1 MLREAALT
9 GQNFD
14 RRALARRKT
23 RKAGAA
29 RGAFDMSEGF
39 PGPRP
44 VPAVG
49 WRSTFA
55 SLSIP
60 EYALYFWGML
70 AFFSG
75 MNMMI
80 VLRGYLV
87 YDITGS
93 PKALAAIMLSV
104 SLPML
109 IMAPIGGVITD
120 RIDRRTLMIIA
131 QLAVAVVNLINTVL
145 ILTDT
150 VAMWN
155 LLIMS
160 VLSGVAFSFNMPAR
174 QAAMPNLV
182 PRHMLMNAMSLGSSA
197 MNGTRILAPAVGGLL
212 IAPIGIGGGF
222 VVLTGLYFLAA
233 FLTLGLPKM
242 PPKDRDASVTFFSDF
257 KGGFAYIKSDKLVMG
272 LLLLGTI
279 PMIFAMPYQTFLPI
293 FSEDVWDVG
302 PTGLGLL
309 QAMAGVGGLVG
320 TLITA
325 NLDNSPRKGWIMLAS
340 AIAGGVFLMA
350 FSYSIFGVALAMIA
364 LVGLAQ
370 MIFMTVNNTM
380 ITTLIPD
387 NVRGRVSSVLMM
399 TFGLMPLGV
408 VPASILADTIG
419 VEAVTAIGGLMLI
432 ITVLITYAVFPQF
445 RTLDTAVK
453 AQRAEREARWDAE
466 ASAPAAG
473 G

>member
-1 MLREAALT
+1 MEESDPSVTESRE
-9 GQNFD
+9 
-14 RRALARRKT
+14 
-23 RKAGAA
+23 
-29 RGAFDMSEGF
+29 F
-39 PGPRP
+39 P
-44 VPAVG
+44 ATG
-49 WRSTFA
+49 WRATFA

-60 EYALYFWGML
+60 EYNLYFWGML

-87 YDITGS
+87 YDLTGS

-104 SLPML
+104 ALPML
-109 IMAPIGGVITD
+109 VIAPIGGVITD
-120 RIDRRTLMIIA
+120 RIDRRTVMLAA
-131 QLAVAVVNLINTVL
+131 QLAVAFVNLINTVL

-155 LLIMS
+155 LIVMS

-182 PRHMLMNAMSLGSSA
+182 PRHLLMNAMSLGSSA
-197 MNGTRILAPAVGGLL
+197 MNGTRILAPAIGGLL

-222 VVLTGLYFLAA
+222 VVLTALYFLAA
-233 FLTLGLPKM
+233 ALTLGLPKM
-242 PPKDRDASVTFFSDF
+242 PPKDRDASVTFFTDF
-257 KGGFAYIKSDKLVMG
+257 KGGFSYIRGDKLVLG

-293 FSEDVWDVG
+293 FSEEVWDVG

-325 NLDNSPRKGWIMLAS
+325 NLDRSPRKGWVMLVAACLS
-340 AIAGGVFLMA
+340 GVFLMA

-364 LVGLAQ
+364 VVGLTS

-380 ITTLIPD
+380 ITSLIPD
-387 NVRGRVSSVLMM
+387 HVRGRVSSVLMM

-408 VPASILADTIG
+408 VPASIAADSIG
-419 VEAVTAIGGLMLI
+419 VEAVTAIGGGLLI
-432 ITVLITYAVFPQF
+432 VTVLLTYAAFPQF
-445 RTLDTAVK
+445 RTLDTAVRT
-453 AQRAEREARWDAE
+453 QRAEREAAWDAE
-466 ASAPAAG
+466 AVTAAG

>member
-1 MLREAALT
+1 MNE
-9 GQNFD
+9 
-14 RRALARRKT
+14 
-23 RKAGAA
+23 
-29 RGAFDMSEGF
+29 DMQD
-39 PGPRP
+39 PRP
-44 VPAVG
+44 IPAVG
-49 WRSTFA
+49 WRNTFA
-55 SLSIP
+55 SLSVP

-109 IMAPIGGVITD
+109 VIAPIGGVITD
-120 RIDRRTLMIIA
+120 RVDRKTLMIVA
-131 QLAVAVVNLINTVL
+131 QLAVAFVNLINTVL
-145 ILTDT
+145 IITDT

-155 LLIMS
+155 LLVMS

-182 PRHMLMNAMSLGSSA
+182 PRHLLMNAMSLGSSA
-197 MNGTRILAPAVGGLL
+197 MNGTRIIAPAIGGLL

-222 VVLTGLYFLAA
+222 AVLTALYFLAA
-233 FLTLGLPKM
+233 FLTLGLPSM
-242 PPKDRDASVTFFSDF
+242 PAKERDSSITFISDF
-257 KGGFAYIKSDKLVMG
+257 KGGFSYIKADKLVMG

-279 PMIFAMPYQTFLPI
+279 PMIFAMPYQTLLPV
-293 FSEDVWDVG
+293 FAEDVWHVG
-302 PTGLGLL
+302 PTGLGVL

-325 NLDNSPRKGWIMLAS
+325 NLDNSPRKGWIMLMA
-340 AIAGGVFLMA
+340 AIGSGVFLMA
-350 FSYSIFGVALAMIA
+350 FSFSVFGVALAMIA
-364 LVGLAQ
+364 LVGLSQ

-380 ITTLIPD
+380 ITSLIPD

-408 VPASILADTIG
+408 VPASILADQIG
-419 VEAVTAIGGLMLI
+419 VEAVTAMGGLLLI
-432 ITVLITYAVFPQF
+432 ISVLATYAIFPQF
-445 RTLDTAVK
+445 RTLDTTVRAQVK
-453 AQRAEREARWDAE
+453 EREASWGLTRAAGSDGSA
-466 ASAPAAG
+466 APAAG

>member
-1 MLREAALT
+1 MDDAPRD
-9 GQNFD
+9 NPP
-14 RRALARRKT
+14 
-23 RKAGAA
+23 
-29 RGAFDMSEGF
+29 SE
-39 PGPRP
+39 RP
-44 VPAVG
+44 SPDIPATG
-49 WRSTFA
+49 WRATFA

-87 YDITGS
+87 YDLTGS

-104 SLPML
+104 ALPML
-109 IMAPIGGVITD
+109 VIAPIGGVITD
-120 RIDRRTLMIIA
+120 RVDRRTLMIAA
-131 QLAVAVVNLINTVL
+131 QLAVAFVNLINTVL

-160 VLSGVAFSFNMPAR
+160 VASGVAFSFNMPAR

-197 MNGTRILAPAVGGLL
+197 MNATRIVAPAIGGLL

-222 VVLTGLYFLAA
+222 AVLTALYFLAA

-242 PPKDRDASVTFFSDF
+242 PAKDRDLSITFFSDF
-257 KGGFAYIKSDKLVMG
+257 KGGFSYIKGDKLVLG

-279 PMIFAMPYQTFLPI
+279 PMIFAMPYQTLMPVFA
-293 FSEDVWDVG
+293 EDEWKVG
-302 PTGLGLL
+302 STGLGLL
-309 QAMAGVGGLVG
+309 TAMGGVGGLTG

-325 NLDNSPRKGWIMLAS
+325 NLDRSPRKGWVMLMA
-340 AIAGGVFLMA
+340 AIATGVFLAA
-350 FSYSIFGVALAMIA
+350 FSFSIFGVALAMIA
-364 LVGLAQ
+364 LVGLSS

-380 ITTLIPD
+380 ITSLIPD

-419 VEAVTAIGGLMLI
+419 VRAVTAIGGGLLI
-432 ITVLITYAVFPQF
+432 VSVLITYAIFPQF
-445 RTLDTAVK
+445 RRLDTAVTS
-453 AQRAEREARWDAE
+453 QRKEREAAWESE
-466 ASAPAAG
+466 AAPAAG